1 MGGGSNRVER
11 RKRSTEGCLVSCDCL
26 NRQGLRTLVIWKDY
40 IIKVGH
46 MQFWVESETYWL
58 WLGSEAQVVFVK
70 LSFPLPRSCAV
81 AVGRR
86 GNFELGDLSAHHLH
100 RLQTHFH
107 HRGSLCLHSQSYPDY
122 STFGKDTVLRS
133 GEKNKEKC
141 LKNTSKHRICPA
153 SVCSI
158 YGDSSVTFIGDWLT
172 KVVCWCCTCP
182 ESSPS
187 VKSESVDSSL
197 VCIPRSPH
205 PFKRITA
212 PCIHFHTT

>member
-1 MGGGSNRVER
+1 MRPRWSLSNSLFPSHDPALSPLDEGATLSSATCPLITCTGSRLIFTIEDPSVCTP
-11 RKRSTEGCLVSCDCL
+11 KAIQTTLPLVK
-26 NRQGLRTLVIWKDY
+26 TL
-40 IIKVGH
+40 
-46 MQFWVESETYWL
+46 S
-58 WLGSEAQVVFVK
+58 SAQAK
-70 LSFPLPRSCAV
+70 K
-81 AVGRR
+81 
-86 GNFELGDLSAHHLH
+86 H
-100 RLQTHFH
+100 
-107 HRGSLCLHSQSYPDY
+107 
-122 STFGKDTVLRS
+122 
-133 GEKNKEKC
+133 KEKC
-141 LKNTSKHRICPA
+141 LKNTSKHRICPT